1 MNQTAGSLASAKVAV
16 ANQDVD
22 FTKLDDVVL
31 KITHQASPRQTS
43 PVVISGSGY
52 GCPASVTAQ

>member
-1 MNQTAGSLASAKVAV
+1 
-16 ANQDVD
+16 
-22 FTKLDDVVL
+22 VVL
-31 KITHQASPRQTS
+31 KITYQASPRQTS